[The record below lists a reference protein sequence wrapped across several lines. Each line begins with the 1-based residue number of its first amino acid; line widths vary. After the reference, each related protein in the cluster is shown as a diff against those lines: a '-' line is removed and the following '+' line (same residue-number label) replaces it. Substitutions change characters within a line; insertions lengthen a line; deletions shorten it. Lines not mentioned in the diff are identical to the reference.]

1 MSLADELLADLDE
14 IDNDDL
20 EKKLE
25 SIKEEPIETEDAETE
40 AEVTPMEI
48 DVSVS
53 KSIHFRSIQSVLP
66 FFRISSRCHR
76 SVNCASYTI
85 RSRCDRSSRR

>member
-1 MSLADELLADLDE
+1 MSLADELLADLEE

-40 AEVTPMEI
+40 LEVTPMEI

-53 KSIHFRSIQSVLP
+53 KP
-66 FFRISSRCHR
+66 
-76 SVNCASYTI
+76 T
-85 RSRCDRSSRR
+85 RSRSAGTIFTHFPTSF